1 MRAFPVLPLLL
12 ALGAIAGSLGLGLWN
27 RTGAAGP
34 GMVLDLDREAY
45 LTGGV
50 DPGDLRS
57 ITLHQDTRRGL
68 LDERT
73 LQSLGFRRRHHG
85 TPLPR
90 PAFVVV
96 ERDTLLTVIAVGA
109 DAGALERQ
117 YSDRTRFLI
126 VRALIQ
132 AYYYETSDRADG
144 QVRRLLPSRL
154 FLPPGTAPDAPLRLH
169 SGRLHYPFVTD

>member
-1 MRAFPVLPLLL
+1 MLPLLL

-34 GMVLDLDREAY
+34 GMVLDLDREAH

-50 DPGDLRS
+50 RPGELRS
-57 ITLHQDTRRGL
+57 ITLHQDTRPGI
-68 LDERT
+68 LDENALR
-73 LQSLGFRRRHHG
+73 SLGFRRRHHG

-90 PAFVVV
+90 PGFVVI
-96 ERDTLLTVIAVGA
+96 ERDTLLTVIAVGP
-109 DAGALERQ
+109 DANALERQ
-117 YSDRTRFLI
+117 YSDRGRFLI

-132 AYYYETSDRADG
+132 AYYYETSAQADG

-154 FLPPGTAPDAPLRLH
+154 YLPPGTAADAPFRLH